1 MKEIKSFEIVCCQE
15 LDEIKAL
22 EKQVSLSVGGIREK

>member
-1 MKEIKSFEIVCCQE
+1 LKWFVARNLMR
-15 LDEIKAL
+15 KAL